1 MIVYD
6 RLFIGGV
13 WTAPAHPGPLDIR
26 SPHDRSLLGR
36 AAQAAPGDADVAVA
50 TARAAFN
57 SGPWPHTD
65 PKERQEV
72 VRRVNALREERAAE
86 AAARVSAA
94 TGTPRRFTDAEQAS
108 LTRRVDACL
117 KAAEELGWDETV
129 RPCDPTPGH
138 DTIVRREAVGVV
150 AAVIPLQCP
159 FSTATARL
167 TPALLAGNTV
177 ILKVAPET
185 SLAVGLLAELYAE
198 AGLPEGTLSVLPAD
212 RDTGEYLVT
221 HPDVDEIAFT
231 GSTAA
236 GRRVASL
243 AGEQL
248 KPVRLELGGK
258 TAAIVLEDADLGRT
272 VRGLFA
278 SLGDNGRM
286 CAARTRVLAPRRRY
300 EEVVT
305 AVADAVGTLKVG
317 DPADPDTSIG
327 PRAGPERQQRLM
339 SYIDLG
345 VEEGAR
351 LVTGGSRPPAGL
363 EDGYYVTP
371 TVLADVDHRM
381 RIAQDEISGPV
392 LTVIAHD
399 GDDDAVRMANDS
411 EYRLSG
417 GVWSADPERA
427 VAVARRLRTGAVPVN
442 GTATGMDATTGL
454 EGYVV
459 HRTITRPR

>member
-6 RLFIGGV
+6 RLYIGGV
-13 WTAPAHPGPLDIR
+13 WTAPAHPGPLDIH

-57 SGPWPHTD
+57 SGPWPHMD
-65 PKERQEV
+65 PEERQEV
-72 VRRVNALREERAAE
+72 IRRVNGLREERAAE

-94 TGTPRRFTDAEQAS
+94 TGTPRRFADAEQAS

-117 KAAEELGWDETV
+117 KAAEEQGWEETV
-129 RPCDPTPGH
+129 RSRDPSPAF

-150 AAVIPLQCP
+150 AAVITLQCP
-159 FSTATARL
+159 FSAATARL

-177 ILKVAPET
+177 ILKATPEN
-185 SLAVGLLAELYAE
+185 SLSMGLLAELYAE
-198 AGLPEGTLSVLPAD
+198 AGLPEGALSVLPAD
-212 RDTGEYLVT
+212 RDTGEYLVA
-221 HPDVDEIAFT
+221 HPDVDAIAFT
-231 GSTAA
+231 GSTRA
-236 GRRVASL
+236 GRRVAAL

-248 KPVRLELGGK
+248 KRVRLELGGK
-258 TAAIVLEDADLGRT
+258 SAAILLDDADLART

-300 EEVVT
+300 EEVVA
-305 AVADAVGTLKVG
+305 AVAEAVGSLKVG

-327 PRAGPERQQRLM
+327 PMAGGERRERLM

-345 VEEGAR
+345 IEEGAR
-351 LVTGGSRPPAGL
+351 LVTGGSRVPAGL
-363 EDGYYVTP
+363 EQGYYVTP

-399 GDDDAVRMANDS
+399 GDDDAVRLANDS
-411 EYRLSG
+411 EYRMSG
-417 GVWSADPERA
+417 GVWSADPEHA
-427 VAVARRLRTGAVPVN
+427 VAVARRLRTGAVAVN
-442 GTATGMDATTGL
+442 GTATGLEGTAGL
-454 EGYVV
+454 DGYVV